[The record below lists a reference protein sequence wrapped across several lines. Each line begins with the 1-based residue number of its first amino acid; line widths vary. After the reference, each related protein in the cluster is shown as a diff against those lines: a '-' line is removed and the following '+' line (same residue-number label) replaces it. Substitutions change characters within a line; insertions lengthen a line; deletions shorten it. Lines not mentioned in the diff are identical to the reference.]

1 MNKKGFLAHVAGYWG
16 WNRENASSDG
26 GSAGHPTDLQRL
38 LLAAHE
44 SRAGIPINQ
53 ETSMRISAVNA
64 AVKIISE
71 TIASLPL
78 KVFQR
83 LPDGG
88 KREAPEHHLFTL
100 LHSAPNDWQTS
111 FEYREQQQGGM
122 LLRGDSYAFKNT
134 VQGRVVELL
143 PIHPD
148 RIEDI
153 IQDRSQKITYRIRV
167 SRERSI
173 SSPDIGGGE
182 VRDFGQERIH
192 HIRGFSFNGLKGRSV
207 IREARDSWGLASAQE
222 LFGSRLYKRGAQF
235 SGVLS
240 HPGIVGE
247 EGRENMEK
255 SWNETYGSANQ
266 NHGILILEE
275 GVKYE
280 KMSMTAEDAQ
290 FLEARR
296 FQIAE
301 IARMFRI
308 PLHMLQELG
317 RSTNSNIEQQAR
329 EFVMHTIRP
338 WLVRWEQAMQRD
350 LFMGDPEFFAE
361 FNVEGLLRGDMASRF
376 KSYQSALTSGWI
388 SRNEVRKRE
397 NMNPIEGADTL
408 LEPENMRPIGEEPE
422 EEEAPTPPAQPAEPV
437 ED

>member
-1 MNKKGFLAHVAGYWG
+1 MQKKSLFQHVLGYWG
-16 WNRENASSDG
+16 WRREQAS
-26 GSAGHPTDLQRL
+26 GSAGHPEDIRQL
-38 LLAAHE
+38 LLQAHE

-53 ETSMRISAVNA
+53 ESSMRIAAVNA

-71 TIASLPL
+71 TLASLPL
-78 KVFQR
+78 KVFRR

-88 KREAPEHHLFTL
+88 KAEAPEHHLWNV
-100 LHSAPNDWQTS
+100 LHNAPNEWQTS
-111 FEYREQQQGGM
+111 FEYREQQQGGL
-122 LLRGDSYAFKNT
+122 LLRGDSFAFMNT
-134 VQGRVVELL
+134 VGGRVMELL

-148 RIEDI
+148 RVVDI
-153 IQDRSQKITYRIRV
+153 KQARDHKITYLIRLN
-167 SRERSI
+167 RERSI
-173 SSPDIGGGE
+173 SSPDVGGGQ
-182 VRDFGQERIH
+182 VREFGQERIH
-192 HIRGFSFNGLKGRSV
+192 QIRGFGFNGLTGRSV
-207 IREARDSWGLASAQE
+207 IREARDSFGLASAQE

-235 SGVLS
+235 SGTLT
-240 HPGIVGE
+240 HPTTAGKE
-247 EGRENMEK
+247 ARENMEK
-255 SWNETYGSANQ
+255 SWNETYGGSGNSQ
-266 NHGILILEE
+266 GILILEE

-280 KMSMTAEDAQ
+280 KISMTAEDAQ

-350 LFMGDPEFFAE
+350 LFKGDREHFAE

-376 KSYQSALTSGWI
+376 KAYQSALTSGWM
-388 SRNEVRKRE
+388 SRNEIRKRE
-397 NMNPIEGADTL
+397 NLNVIEGADKL
-408 LEPENMRPIGEEPE
+408 LEPENMRPIGEQPE
-422 EEEAPTPPAQPAEPV
+422 EEEEPTPAPQPAEPV
-437 ED
+437 EQED